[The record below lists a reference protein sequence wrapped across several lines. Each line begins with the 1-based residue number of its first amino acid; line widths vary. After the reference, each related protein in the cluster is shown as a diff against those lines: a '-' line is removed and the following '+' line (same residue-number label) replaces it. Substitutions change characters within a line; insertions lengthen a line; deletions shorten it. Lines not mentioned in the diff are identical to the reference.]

1 MDSYENRL
9 PPRIRRQQQ
18 QQQQQQQQHPQ
29 GSQQGPHP
37 TPLRS
42 SNQVDPHYARVYQH
56 PNQVFQ
62 QLQQHQQQHSPY
74 QQAPLQDLAAQIHW
88 RQYSHP
94 PQLSLSTAPLPANP
108 QQPAPYSHVS
118 NLHQLHQLQQLRDQ
132 QALIWSNG
140 SAAEGIAEANPYRA
154 GCISPIES
162 VNTASAT
169 DVERH
174 IQQYQNRLQQP
185 QRRTAGCQP
194 IVPPSRFP
202 SQISPSHTGPRPQSQ
217 LASPKS
223 PSCPEQLSTLTPL
236 PSSALVPHFG
246 ARSRPSPSPATSF
259 GRPNPY
265 PARTRVQSNSASF
278 SKSPVDAV
286 SSMEA
291 QQSRDPLLATTG
303 SFHQSRSPIITSKP
317 GQPFPT
323 LSAAAAA
330 AAGTLLTAP
339 SSSLDQEEVPLPPQA
354 PISMHYSSV
363 DHLVDND
370 VNMTKMEDDSP
381 IEVTLNIDIPKSS
394 SPAAAGDP
402 NVTVLS
408 VNPSWHCV
416 FVETV
421 QQQRV
426 RTWVRIQF
434 CPSPLSSTYKD
445 HHSKVLRLR
454 TVQVIGYA
462 SRQVE
467 LTRRISGQNLLKKGG
482 IIVHLD
488 PSAIS
493 FNDASYGFTLS
504 FSSFVAE
511 RLCRSNASRPDEPL
525 PLARQQNSAYC
536 RRNLKELY
544 YDTFTKDVIITLK
557 PSGEVFHAH
566 SVVLESYGYF
576 RTLLSRAA
584 RDPNMSA
591 TEEENEDIGVGSD
604 GSGSQAAV
612 DDEGYARPLNS
623 LPTQRQRRQQ
633 SQDDGKSMRSS
644 RLKTKIEIDAA
655 PNLFRAMLHYM
666 YIGHV
671 PTEIDSLSLGNP
683 QRQNGVTSTSSG
695 GGHSVSG
702 RGQPLHSQST
712 VAAAAATSSPSTSL
726 TLVPCSEPASTP
738 SITSTTAF
746 SWRDLYEIAT
756 RFQLA
761 GLMHLSKLVLISR
774 LEADNAVKELFEW
787 AYLHLDLVPCY
798 VSFLIEN
805 MDPTLLELGMHRGG
819 ESISSATTA
828 TVTKSVLWYYHDRC
842 PRFNDIMA
850 VFLRMLNER
859 KETKTL
865 V

>member
-1 MDSYENRL
+1 
-9 PPRIRRQQQ
+9 
-18 QQQQQQQQHPQ
+18 
-29 GSQQGPHP
+29 
-37 TPLRS
+37 
-42 SNQVDPHYARVYQH
+42 
-56 PNQVFQ
+56 
-62 QLQQHQQQHSPY
+62 
-74 QQAPLQDLAAQIHW
+74 
-88 RQYSHP
+88 
-94 PQLSLSTAPLPANP
+94 
-108 QQPAPYSHVS
+108 
-118 NLHQLHQLQQLRDQ
+118 
-132 QALIWSNG
+132 
-140 SAAEGIAEANPYRA
+140 
-154 GCISPIES
+154 
-162 VNTASAT
+162 
-169 DVERH
+169 
-174 IQQYQNRLQQP
+174 
-185 QRRTAGCQP
+185 
-194 IVPPSRFP
+194 
-202 SQISPSHTGPRPQSQ
+202 
-217 LASPKS
+217 
-223 PSCPEQLSTLTPL
+223 
-236 PSSALVPHFG
+236 
-246 ARSRPSPSPATSF
+246 
-259 GRPNPY
+259 
-265 PARTRVQSNSASF
+265 
-278 SKSPVDAV
+278 
-286 SSMEA
+286 
-291 QQSRDPLLATTG
+291 
-303 SFHQSRSPIITSKP
+303 
-317 GQPFPT
+317 
-323 LSAAAAA
+323 
-330 AAGTLLTAP
+330 
-339 SSSLDQEEVPLPPQA
+339 
-354 PISMHYSSV
+354 MHYPLV
-363 DHLVDND
+363 DHLADND
-370 VNMTKMEDDSP
+370 VDMTRIEDESP

-445 HHSKVLRLR
+445 HHSKILRLR

-467 LTRRISGQNLLKKGG
+467 LTRRISGQNLLRKGG

-504 FSSFVAE
+504 FSSFVAD
-511 RLCRSNASRPDEPL
+511 RLSRSNAFRPDEPL

-544 YDTFTKDVIITLK
+544 YDTFTKDVVITLK

-576 RTLLSRAA
+576 RTLLSRVA
-584 RDPNMSA
+584 RDPNMGA
-591 TEEENEDIGVGSD
+591 AEEENEDICVSNSD
-604 GSGSQAAV
+604 DSSQAVV

-623 LPTQRQRRQQ
+623 IPNQRQQRQQ
-633 SQDDGKSMRSS
+633 SQDDGRSTRSS

-671 PTEIDSLSLGNP
+671 PTEIDSLSPGNT

-702 RGQPLHSQST
+702 RSQPLHNQII
-712 VAAAAATSSPSTSL
+712 AAATTTTSSLSTPSN
-726 TLVPCSEPASTP
+726 LVPCSEPAPTP
-738 SITSTTAF
+738 TIASATVF
-746 SWRDLYEIAT
+746 SWRELYEIAA

-774 LEADNAVKELFEW
+774 LEADSAVKELFEW
-787 AYLHLDLVPCY
+787 AYLHSDLVPCY

-805 MDPTLLELGMHRGG
+805 MDPTLLELGMQRER
-819 ESISSATTA
+819 ESTSSTATA
-828 TVTKSVLWYYHDRC
+828 TVTKSALWYYHDRC

-850 VFLRMLNER
+850 IFLKMLNER